1 MNLRTRVGV
10 VIIGRNEGE
19 RLVNCLRS
27 LADTPCQLVYVDSGS
42 TDDSVNVAR
51 KLGAEVVVLD
61 MSIPFTAAR
70 ARNEGFAYL
79 KSLDP
84 QIEVVQFVDGD
95 CEVIAT
101 WLEKASAFL
110 GEHIEVAAVCGR
122 LRERYPNKTVYNK
135 LCDQEWNTPIGEA
148 KACGGIALMRVMA
161 FEKVDGFRADLIAG
175 EEPELCLRL
184 RAAGW
189 KIWRLDEEMALH
201 DAAMTKFSQWWKR
214 ATRAGYAFAEGAYL
228 HGATP
233 ERHWVGESRRAWIW
247 GFGIP
252 AVALIIGLI
261 NFKWGLL
268 SLLIYP
274 IQVIRLA
281 IRNSSEGSPSWM
293 MAFFQ
298 VLGKFPEM
306 LGQVKFLQRLFF
318 GKQGRLIE
326 YK

>member
-84 QIEVVQFVDGD
+84 QVEVVQFVDGD

-110 GEHIEVAAVCGR
+110 G
-122 LRERYPNKTVYNK
+122 
-135 LCDQEWNTPIGEA
+135 
-148 KACGGIALMRVMA
+148 
-161 FEKVDGFRADLIAG
+161 
-175 EEPELCLRL
+175 CLL
-184 RAAGW
+184 Y
-189 KIWRLDEEMALH
+189 
-201 DAAMTKFSQWWKR
+201 T
-214 ATRAGYAFAEGAYL
+214 
-228 HGATP
+228 
-233 ERHWVGESRRAWIW
+233 SRC
-247 GFGIP
+247 
-252 AVALIIGLI
+252 V
-261 NFKWGLL
+261 
-268 SLLIYP
+268 
-274 IQVIRLA
+274 
-281 IRNSSEGSPSWM
+281 
-293 MAFFQ
+293 
-298 VLGKFPEM
+298 
-306 LGQVKFLQRLFF
+306 
-318 GKQGRLIE
+318 
-326 YK
+326 

>member
-1 MNLRTRVGV
+1 MCIRDR
-10 VIIGRNEGE
+10 
-19 RLVNCLRS
+19 
-27 LADTPCQLVYVDSGS
+27 
-42 TDDSVNVAR
+42 
-51 KLGAEVVVLD
+51 
-61 MSIPFTAAR
+61 FTAAR

-84 QIEVVQFVDGD
+84 QVEVVQFVDGD

-252 AVALIIGLI
+252 AVALILGLI

>member
-84 QIEVVQFVDGD
+84 QVEVVQFVDGD

-252 AVALIIGLI
+252 AVALILGLI